1 MKSSRGARLA
11 AKFARLDLHDDN
23 LTSITID
30 PPHKKT
36 GTATIHIE
44 LSHDGTGARKL
55 LSFRRCANLRMN
67 MDFDVLADNWFAQ
80 TKGALASSKS
90 NQLRKFVQ
98 GQRRH
103 WGTEY
108 MPPSPSNKPTRKKL
122 ASLKSYSLFR
132 VRFFG
137 GTIEVLAKEFSFTG
151 SKILR
156 RAARKS
162 VK

>member
-80 TKGALASSKS
+80 TKRALASS
-90 NQLRKFVQ
+90 NLYQLRQLVLR
-98 GQRRH
+98 QRRH

-108 MPPSPSNKPTRKKL
+108 MPPSPPDKPIRKKL
-122 ASLKSYSLFR
+122 ASLKSYLLFR

-137 GTIEVLAKEFSFTG
+137 GTIEVLSKDFSLTWI
-151 SKILR
+151 KKR
-156 RAARKS
+156 QRAS
-162 VK
+162 